1 MTEEE
6 KEAIENLTN
15 LLSQRNEKQ
24 VKITTYDLFGDIETV
39 LNIIQKQ
46 DKEIEHWKNGF
57 ERELENN
64 RKNTCELLKQDL
76 IIREKDKQI
85 DILKNHIHYKKC
97 KNCGQEFRAKR
108 TDAQYCKKCS
118 TKVNNGNY
126 YKNLSPEQKQKRRE
140 QSKLYMRKL
149 RERRKNGTNK

>member
-6 KEAIENLTN
+6 KEAIETMK
-15 LLSQRNEKQ
+15 RWIEYEKQ
-24 VKITTYDLFGDIETV
+24 NKDKINKANELIEIQETV
-39 LNIIQKQ
+39 LNLIQKQ

-149 RERRKNGTNK
+149 RERRKYNDK

>member
-24 VKITTYDLFGDIETV
+24 VKITTYDLFGDIKTV

-85 DILKNHIHYKKC
+85 DLILDVFFKRFTAQLVLEYGIENKEQLKQKFEQYFENKVNSRKEKECYKVRRIKKC
-97 KNCGQEFRAKR
+97 LN
-108 TDAQYCKKCS
+108 
-118 TKVNNGNY
+118 
-126 YKNLSPEQKQKRRE
+126 
-140 QSKLYMRKL
+140 
-149 RERRKNGTNK
+149 